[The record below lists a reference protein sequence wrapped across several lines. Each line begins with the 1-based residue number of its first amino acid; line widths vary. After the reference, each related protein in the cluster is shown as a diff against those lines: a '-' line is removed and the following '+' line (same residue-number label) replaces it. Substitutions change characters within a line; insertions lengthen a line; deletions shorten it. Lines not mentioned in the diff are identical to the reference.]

1 VAPGVETVSTG
12 RERGSACWGV
22 GAGHTAPRSSIAN
35 NNTNFVTREL
45 RAA

>member
-1 VAPGVETVSTG
+1 
-12 RERGSACWGV
+12 V